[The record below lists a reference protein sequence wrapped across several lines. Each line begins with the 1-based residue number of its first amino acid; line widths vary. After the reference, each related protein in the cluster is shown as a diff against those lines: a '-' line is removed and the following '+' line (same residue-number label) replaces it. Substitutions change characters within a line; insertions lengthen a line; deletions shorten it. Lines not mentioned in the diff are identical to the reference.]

1 MTRLV
6 PIGRLAMAE
15 LGARIRTL
23 FVAAEPWDASIPIF
37 RHGLAHS
44 T

>member
-6 PIGRLAMAE
+6 PIGRAAIAE
-15 LGARIRTL
+15 AAARPGSF
-23 FVAAEPWDASIPIF
+23 FVTTETRDALIPIF

-44 T
+44 I